1 MSLVL
6 FRDCRW
12 KGLSRYTAYI
22 EQKDGITTVSLSEG
36 LLIFVLS

>member
-1 MSLVL
+1 MPLVL
-6 FRDCRW
+6 FRDCRG
-12 KGLSRYTAYI
+12 KGLLRYGAYI